1 MKKVM
6 YPILGMFCAMMIL
19 SSCGDDDTTESFSLS
34 IAGLEDLGSAYQ
46 YEGWI
51 IVDGSPVTTGLFS
64 VDADGNLSKSSFDVE
79 AADLEAASTFVL
91 TIEPSPD
98 SDPAPSDTH
107 VLAGDFSGNT
117 ASLTVGHGAALGNDF
132 SSSAGTYIL
141 ATPTDDVDTNE
152 DSGVWF
158 LDNSSGSPMAGLDL
172 PTLPAGWVY
181 EGWAVINGTPI
192 TTGTFTSF
200 NIADNSAAFSG
211 VNPGPPFP
219 GEDFLTNA
227 PTGSTFPASLL
238 GGTAVISIE
247 PSPDNSTAPFTFKP
261 LVHNIPSN
269 AATHSAIQMDQ
280 NLSFPSGTVSR

>member
-1 MKKVM
+1 M

-158 LDNSSGSPMAGLDL
+158 LDNSSGSPMAGLD
-172 PTLPAGWVY
+172 
-181 EGWAVINGTPI
+181 
-192 TTGTFTSF
+192 
-200 NIADNSAAFSG
+200 
-211 VNPGPPFP
+211 
-219 GEDFLTNA
+219 
-227 PTGSTFPASLL
+227 PASLL